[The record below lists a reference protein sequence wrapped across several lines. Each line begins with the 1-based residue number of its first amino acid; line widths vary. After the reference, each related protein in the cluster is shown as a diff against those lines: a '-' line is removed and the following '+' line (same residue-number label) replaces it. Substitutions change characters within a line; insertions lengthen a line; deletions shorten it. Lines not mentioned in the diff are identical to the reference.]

1 MPRSTVDEFTRS
13 SEKPKSA
20 RSGRS
25 DSRSTAELRVPLHFM
40 VHKPGC
46 HFESCCGICNLFPG
60 VLLIAF
66 CQVLVGAILLT
77 LILSHGAAY
86 DEMHMTSATQF
97 ISAATGIVL
106 SGITGAGILLIVV
119 ALTENCR
126 AMLVY
131 LLVATI
137 VWMGLVSLSFT
148 KIGRACVRFKD
159 AAKIKDENHRMV
171 NLACVSGLLTFL
183 GAVFYFFSIAVV
195 FSFYHFRYVRR
206 AILLH
211 ENECE

>member
-1 MPRSTVDEFTRS
+1 MPKSTTEDYTRS
-13 SEKPKSA
+13 SEKQ
-20 RSGRS
+20 RSL
-25 DSRSTAELRVPLHFM
+25 SRSTAGFQVPLHFAI
-40 VHKPGC
+40 HKPGC

-66 CQVLVGAILLT
+66 TQVLVGSILLT
-77 LILSHGAAY
+77 LILTHGPQY
-86 DEMHMTSATQF
+86 DEMHMTPTTQF
-97 ISAATGIVL
+97 ISLATGIVL
-106 SGITGAGILLIVV
+106 SGITGAGLLLIVV

-137 VWMGLVSLSFT
+137 VWLGLVSLGVT
-148 KIGRACVRFKD
+148 KIGRACVRFQD
-159 AAKIKDENHRMV
+159 APKIKAEEHRLA

-183 GAVFYFFSIAVV
+183 GAVLYFFSIVVV

>member
-1 MPRSTVDEFTRS
+1 MPKSTTEDYTRS
-13 SEKPKSA
+13 SEKH
-20 RSGRS
+20 RSL
-25 DSRSTAELRVPLHFM
+25 SRSTAGFQVPLHFAI
-40 VHKPGC
+40 HKPGC

-66 CQVLVGAILLT
+66 SQVLVGSILLT
-77 LILSHGAAY
+77 LILTHGPQY
-86 DEMHMTSATQF
+86 DEMHMTPTTQF
-97 ISAATGIVL
+97 ISLATGIVL
-106 SGITGAGILLIVV
+106 SGITGAGVLLIVV

-137 VWMGLVSLSFT
+137 VWLGLVSLAVT
-148 KIGRACVRFKD
+148 KIGRACIRFKD
-159 AAKIKDENHRMV
+159 APKIKAEEHRLA
-171 NLACVSGLLTFL
+171 NLACVTGLLTFL
-183 GAVFYFFSIAVV
+183 GAVLYFFSIVVV